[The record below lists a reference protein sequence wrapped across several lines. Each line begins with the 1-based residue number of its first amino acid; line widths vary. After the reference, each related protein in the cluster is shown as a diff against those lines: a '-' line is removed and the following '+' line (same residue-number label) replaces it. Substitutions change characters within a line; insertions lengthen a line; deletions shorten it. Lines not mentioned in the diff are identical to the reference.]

1 MTKQII
7 TGLIVLFS
15 SIHLSAQT
23 NDYPTI
29 FRSQFNQ
36 ADAKNDF
43 TFTDENAWRINAQ
56 TGTLELFGESQYQ
69 PRVRSPRN
77 IALYTKEKVGS
88 FVLLADVRQ
97 TGREY
102 GHRDMCFFFGAK
114 DASNFYYVHVATK
127 ADQNAHNIF
136 LVNDEARRNIADT
149 TTEGVDWGSDWHR
162 IKIIRNIET
171 GTIEVYFDDMQ
182 QAIMTAKD
190 QHFDYG
196 YVGFGSFDDTGM
208 IDNVVLQGEVM
219 PTHLEQGFFPKN

>member
-1 MTKQII
+1 MQNQIFLLLLLSLG
-7 TGLIVLFS
+7 TSSLF
-15 SIHLSAQT
+15 AQSY
-23 NDYPTI
+23 DYPVLY
-29 FRSQFNQ
+29 RSQFNS
-36 ADAKNDF
+36 ATAKNDF
-43 TFTDENAWRINAQ
+43 TFTDPSAWRINTQA
-56 TGTLELFGESQYQ
+56 GTLELFGKSQYQ

-88 FVLLADVRQ
+88 FVLMADVKQ

-114 DASNFYYVHVATK
+114 DASNFYYIHVATK

-162 IKIIRNIET
+162 IKIIRDIDA

-182 QAIMTAKD
+182 QAIMTAQDK
-190 QHFDYG
+190 HFDYG

-208 IDNVVLQGEVM
+208 VDNVVLQGKVM
-219 PTHLEQGFFPKN
+219 PTYLEQGFFPKN